1 MLRKLKILCVV
12 LVAVFVAF
20 SSLAALAA
28 PGDWKC
34 PVTSDGKVDWDA
46 LGIPPVK
53 IDNTKTFD
61 IASMAPNGKMFNSQ
75 QDVFNLFTP
84 EDIEKIYNGGY
95 TTTVAMHF
103 MNSWGQLQKSGIEK
117 ACAAMNIKI
126 LTLTDARG
134 QADQQIADIESG
146 MGLKP
151 NMILV
156 KSVDDDALVEVETK
170 AADSGIVVVGID
182 TANTDLIESGKVVGM
197 CQADNYTFSRLCVEA
212 IAKAINEE
220 GEVVML
226 NYVNP
231 LWHTNLRTQ
240 AALDTFA
247 KYPKIKIVDQQKMG
261 GEEEA
266 ATITESLI
274 SAYPNIKGVWAA
286 WDNPAVA
293 AASVASNLGK
303 SVVVSGPGLSTDSG
317 YVLASG
323 GAFVGGS
330 SDFPYD
336 AGITET
342 LMGIA
347 KVIGKDVPRYV
358 ALPVVKLDRDS
369 LKETWTQVFHE
380 PIPEEFIEALEE
392 KK

>member
-1 MLRKLKILCVV
+1 MLRKIMAFLSVIAVALVV
-12 LVAVFVAF
+12 F
-20 SSLAALAA
+20 SSTVLMAA
-28 PGDWKC
+28 DWKC
-34 PVTSDGKVDWDA
+34 PVTADGKVDWDA

-75 QDVFNLFTP
+75 QDIFNLFTP
-84 EDIEKIYNGGY
+84 ADIEKIYNGNY

-117 ACAAMNIKI
+117 ACEALNIKI

-156 KSVDDDALVEVETK
+156 KSVDDDSLVEVETK
-170 AADSGIVVVGID
+170 AADAGIVVVGID
-182 TANTDLIESGKVVGM
+182 TANTDLIEDGKVIGM

-212 IAKAINEE
+212 IADAMGEE
-220 GEVVML
+220 GDVVML

-247 KYPKIKIVDQQKMG
+247 KYPKIKIIDQQKMG

-266 ATITESLI
+266 ATVTESLI
-274 SAYPNIKGVWAA
+274 SAHPNIKGIWAA

-293 AASVASNLGK
+293 AAAVASNLGK

-347 KVIGKDVPRYV
+347 KVLGKDVPKYV

-369 LKETWTQVFHE
+369 LKETWTHVFHE
-380 PIPEEFIEALEE
+380 PLPGELAEALAG
-392 KK
+392 K